1 MTEAT
6 KLAGRITITD
16 ETLKNE
22 IIEYALRKIGTTSIG
37 LLDGMTL
44 VYQDRWYDITVENG
58 NVTVDILQ
66 RSASEV
72 IKIRPYR
79 KSVIQTDGGYT
90 QLWIA
95 VINQA
100 VNDYRNN
107 PDMRSEVARFFK
119 SEYFERM
126 TGVSGQVV
134 LDRLKKE
141 VKQNKNNI
149 KQPNGRRKNL

>member
-1 MTEAT
+1 MT
-6 KLAGRITITD
+6 K
-16 ETLKNE
+16 
-22 IIEYALRKIGTTSIG
+22 
-37 LLDGMTL
+37 
-44 VYQDRWYDITVENG
+44 
-58 NVTVDILQ
+58 
-66 RSASEV
+66 RSLPSGQKEV

-90 QLWIA
+90 QLWIE

-119 SEYFERM
+119 SKYFERM

-149 KQPNGRRKNL
+149 K

>member
-1 MTEAT
+1 MSEIFYS
-6 KLAGRITITD
+6 RVYTD
-16 ETLKNE
+16 
-22 IIEYALRKIGTTSIG
+22 
-37 LLDGMTL
+37 
-44 VYQDRWYDITVENG
+44 
-58 NVTVDILQ
+58 
-66 RSASEV
+66 
-72 IKIRPYR
+72 RPYR

-107 PDMRSEVARFFK
+107 PDMRSEVASFFK

-149 KQPNGRRKNL
+149 K

>member
-1 MTEAT
+1 MRASPQPFGAT
-6 KLAGRITITD
+6 
-16 ETLKNE
+16 
-22 IIEYALRKIGTTSIG
+22 
-37 LLDGMTL
+37 
-44 VYQDRWYDITVENG
+44 
-58 NVTVDILQ
+58 
-66 RSASEV
+66 EV
-72 IKIRPYR
+72 INIRPYR

-107 PDMRSEVARFFK
+107 PEMRSEVARFFK

-149 KQPNGRRKNL
+149 HNECYKTNTYKLFIFIFSSHFNLNFFILFCTFISFEEKTHEVN

>member
-1 MTEAT
+1 MT
-6 KLAGRITITD
+6 K
-16 ETLKNE
+16 
-22 IIEYALRKIGTTSIG
+22 
-37 LLDGMTL
+37 
-44 VYQDRWYDITVENG
+44 
-58 NVTVDILQ
+58 
-66 RSASEV
+66 RSLPSGQKEV

-119 SEYFERM
+119 SKYFERM

-141 VKQNKNNI
+141 VKQNNI
-149 KQPNGRRKNL
+149 K

>member
-1 MTEAT
+1 MWNTAP
-6 KLAGRITITD
+6 
-16 ETLKNE
+16 
-22 IIEYALRKIGTTSIG
+22 IISG
-37 LLDGMTL
+37 LLFFTKCSQNYHIVFTNR
-44 VYQDRWYDITVENG
+44 VYYIDNETRGAT
-58 NVTVDILQ
+58 
-66 RSASEV
+66 EV
-72 IKIRPYR
+72 INIRPYR

-126 TGVSGQVV
+126 TGVSGQIV
-134 LDRLKKE
+134 LDRLKKRL
-141 VKQNKNNI
+141 NKTKTI
-149 KQPNGRRKNL
+149 